1 MSDRV
6 HAHVVNVDNGIS
18 VIIEG
23 TLDTLATNVISYL
36 DATAPNLVDDYV
48 SMGGSVLDREDIED
62 CEFLDGLVDSTPDLD
77 VIVL

>member
-1 MSDRV
+1 M
-6 HAHVVNVDNGIS
+6 
-18 VIIEG
+18 IIEG

-62 CEFLDGLVDSTPDLD
+62 REFLDGLVDSTPDLD
-77 VIVL
+77 VIVP